1 MSADEI
7 TGPASEPLPE
17 ERNWS
22 VGAHV
27 GALVGN
33 VFALGQIVVPLVIW
47 LAKKDES
54 PFIADHA
61 RESLNFQISM
71 TLYFVISGALT
82 YLLVG
87 FLFIAILAVLE
98 IICVVIAAV
107 HASRGQ
113 RYRYP
118 FTLRLIS

>member
-33 VFALGQIVVPLVIW
+33 VFALGQISGEVLAEDLEEAESRVVGAGDHGARRILGDGPPRSTAVVPRRGRH
-47 LAKKDES
+47 LAF
-54 PFIADHA
+54 PYAGPRA
-61 RESLNFQISM
+61 R
-71 TLYFVISGALT
+71 G
-82 YLLVG
+82 
-87 FLFIAILAVLE
+87 
-98 IICVVIAAV
+98 
-107 HASRGQ
+107 
-113 RYRYP
+113 
-118 FTLRLIS
+118 